1 MRRTIMLAGALT
13 ALAVPVAASAEDGTP
28 TSTDRQ
34 NAAQECRFERGTTD
48 ATREAFRVKY
58 GTNKNGKNAFGKCV
72 SRHARDEAAESKAA
86 KSNAAK
92 DCKAERGDTAESQA
106 AFAAKYGSGKSGK
119 NAFGKCVSQKAH
131 EREQAADAKDEAT
144 AEARKSAA
152 KTCDEERGDTAETRA
167 AFRDKYGTNRNK
179 SNAFGKCVS
188 KTAKA
193 QQEAQG

>member
-1 MRRTIMLAGALT
+1 MRRTTMLAGALA

-72 SRHARDEAAESKAA
+72 SRHARDEAAEGDAA

-92 DCKAERGDTAESQA
+92 DCKAEREADAD
-106 AFAAKYGSGKSGK
+106 AFAETYGANKNGK
-119 NAFGKCVSQKAH
+119 NAYGKCVSQKAH
-131 EREQAADAKDEAT
+131 EREQAADAKDQAT
-144 AEARKSAA
+144 AQARKSAA
-152 KTCDEERGDTAETRA
+152 KTCDEERGETAESRA
-167 AFRDKYGTNRNK
+167 AFDGRYGTNRNK
-179 SNAFGKCVS
+179 ANAFGKCVS